1 MSFSKNVLKKEESV
15 TFSLRDLYRQYGYSL
30 YKVSKFEE
38 YDLYA
43 HNKSFLVSQ
52 NVLTFTDTNGK
63 LLALKPDVTLSIIK
77 NIPDE
82 DGAIHKLCY
91 NENVYRTSADSDGFR
106 EIMQTGL
113 ECIGNIDRYAECEVI
128 MLAIRSLES
137 ISRNY
142 ILDLSHMGMI
152 DGLLEA
158 AGIAPE
164 ARDSFVR
171 LMESKNTNS
180 LAALCDQQGISSDM
194 KKRIGMIT
202 DLYLPIQK
210 ALPVLETIVV
220 GEKMR
225 HAYENLK
232 SIGDVLSAYHLDHR
246 LYLDFSIVN
255 DATYYDGISFK
266 GFINGIPD
274 SVLSGGRYDRL
285 LHRLGKKSG
294 AIGFAVY
301 LDRLERFELQEE
313 AYDIDVVLWYDADVE
328 MASVLDAQQK
338 LLSEGNRVIT
348 VSEPNSALRYRK
360 LVKLTNGGM
369 ELLETY
375 D

>member
-1 MSFSKNVLKKEESV
+1 MSFSKQVLKKEESV
-15 TFSLRDLYRQYGYSL
+15 TYSLRDLYSRYGYSL

-77 NIPDE
+77 NIPDQ
-82 DGAIHKLCY
+82 DTVVHKLCY
-91 NENVYRTSADSDGFR
+91 NENVYRTSAESNGFR

-113 ECIGNIDRYAECEVI
+113 ECIGKIDLYAECEVI
-128 MLAIRSLES
+128 MLALRSLET
-137 ISRNY
+137 ISGDY
-142 ILDLSHMGMI
+142 ILDLSHMGII

-158 AGIAPE
+158 ANIDSAS
-164 ARDSFVR
+164 RDQFIR
-171 LMESKNTNS
+171 LIESKNTNS
-180 LAALCDQQGISSDM
+180 LAVLCDQLEIDADW
-194 KKRIGMIT
+194 KKNLCT
-202 DLYLPIQK
+202 LTNLYLPINQ
-210 ALPVLETIVV
+210 ALPVLSAIVV
-220 GEKMR
+220 GEKMQQ
-225 HAYENLK
+225 AYENLK
-232 SIGDVLSAYHLDHR
+232 NIGEVLSAYQLDHL

-255 DATYYDGISFK
+255 DATYYDGISFR

-285 LHRLGKKSG
+285 LHRLGKQSG

-301 LDRLERFELQEE
+301 LDRLERFDMETET
-313 AYDIDVVLWYDADVE
+313 YDVDVMLWYDPDINPQDILE
-328 MASVLDAQQK
+328 AQRR
-338 LLSEGNRVIT
+338 LLEEGKSVIT
-348 VSEPNSALRYRK
+348 VSELNNAIRYRQ
-360 LVKLTNGGM
+360 LIKLTNGGM
-369 ELLETY
+369 STLETN

>member
-1 MSFSKNVLKKEESV
+1 MSFSKQVLKKEESV
-15 TFSLRDLYRQYGYSL
+15 TYSLRDLYRKYGYSL

-77 NIPDE
+77 NIPDQ
-82 DGAIHKLCY
+82 DTVIHKLCY
-91 NENVYRTSADSDGFR
+91 NENVYRTSAESNGFR

-113 ECIGNIDRYAECEVI
+113 ECIGKIDLYAECEVI
-128 MLAIRSLES
+128 MLALRSLETVS
-137 ISRNY
+137 KDY
-142 ILDLSHMGMI
+142 ILDLSHMGII
-152 DGLLEA
+152 DGLLEYTNIDPA
-158 AGIAPE
+158 DREPFI
-164 ARDSFVR
+164 R
-171 LMESKNTNS
+171 LIESKNTNS
-180 LAALCDQQGISSDM
+180 LAYICDQQGICEDI
-194 KKRIGMIT
+194 KKKLCT
-202 DLYLPIQK
+202 LADLYLPINQ
-210 ALPVLETIVV
+210 ALPVLASLVL
-220 GEKMR
+220 GEKMKQ
-225 HAYENLK
+225 AYENLK
-232 SIGDVLSAYHLDHR
+232 NIGAVLSAYGLDNR

-255 DATYYDGISFK
+255 DATYYDGLSFR

-285 LHRLGKKSG
+285 LHRLGKQSG

-301 LDRLERFELQEE
+301 LDRLARFEAESE
-313 AYDIDVVLWYDADVE
+313 SFDVDVMLWYDPDTKPQDLLV
-328 MASVLDAQQK
+328 AQRR
-338 LLSEGNRVIT
+338 LLENGNRVIT
-348 VSEPNSALRYRK
+348 VSEPCESVRYRQ

-369 ELLETY
+369 ITLETN